1 MLTDS
6 DDTEMFD
13 NSEEDKDLASQVR
26 PASSSKVGEESTEQQ
41 AAATG
46 NAKKEEGGSNEVKKE
61 SA

>member
-13 NSEEDKDLASQVR
+13 NSEEDKDLASQVQ

-41 AAATG
+41 AATG
-46 NAKKEEGGSNEVKKE
+46 EAKKEEGGNEVKKDN
-61 SA
+61 A